1 MKSYLYYFTILMLLL
16 VACFSTPAPNPAKPQ
31 NPSSPQ
37 TGTALRQDGT
47 ILLNGSPFFLFGFY
61 TNARATINQQMQAV
75 QTFSK
80 AGLNTLF
87 FDPLGASADQYD
99 LLFDEAAKQN
109 VMLIS
114 RFWSVLGGAQ
124 DAEGNWFPTP
134 DVPFVHRFKNK
145 PALLAWALVDDV
157 QQYNNNRGVVAEYK
171 SNVKSADPNH
181 ITYLT
186 GDPGDNKAISYL
198 DSTDLMAIQSYPI
211 PNCCAWTPA
220 VPQGAPQL
228 SKTYWD
234 IANSVAKT
242 EPAGKPVI
250 ANLQA
255 FSWDYPG
262 HPETVTERR
271 WPTPQELDNMTYQA
285 LIAGAKGILYYTFE
299 NFDPIKLAPP
309 EKMLPE
315 THPELWERVPVL
327 AEELKRLTP
336 ALLNG
341 KRVSFISDDQ
351 AVYGATWSFEDK
363 TFLAVVNTAGDQK
376 GIRVALDV
384 TPGTS
389 LQPFSENRAASL
401 TLSEG
406 RLTGFVEAR
415 GVQLYEIENP

>member
-1 MKSYLYYFTILMLLL
+1 MKSHFYYFTVLALLL
-16 VACFSTPAPNPAKPQ
+16 VSCLNTAPNAAKPQ
-31 NPSSPQ
+31 TPPSPQ

-61 TNARATINQQMQAV
+61 TNARATIDQQMQAV
-75 QTFSK
+75 QTFSA

-87 FDPLGASADQYD
+87 FDPLGASAEDYD

-109 VMLIS
+109 IMLIP
-114 RFWSVLGGAQ
+114 RFWGALGGAQ
-124 DAEGNWFPTP
+124 DADGNWFPTP
-134 DVPFVHRFKNK
+134 DVPFVQRFKNK

-157 QQYNNNRGVVAEYK
+157 QRYNNNRGVIAEYK
-171 SNVKSADPNH
+171 SNVKNADPNH
-181 ITYLT
+181 VTYVT
-186 GDPGDNKAISYL
+186 GDPGDDKAISYL

-211 PNCCAWTPA
+211 PNCCVWTPA
-220 VPQGAPQL
+220 VPQGAPHL

-234 IANSVAKT
+234 TANAVAKT
-242 EPAGKPVI
+242 GPAGKPVI

-262 HPETVTERR
+262 HPESVTERR

-285 LIAGAKGILYYTFE
+285 LVAGAKGILYYTFE
-299 NFDPIKLAPP
+299 IFDPTKLAPP

-315 THPELWERVPVL
+315 AQPELWNRVPVL

-351 AVYGATWSFEDK
+351 AVYGATWSFENK
-363 TFLAVVNTAGDQK
+363 TFLAVVNTAEDRRGLS
-376 GIRVALDV
+376 VALEV
-384 TPGTS
+384 ESGTS

-406 RLTGFVEAR
+406 QLTGFIEAR
-415 GVQLYEIENP
+415 DVQLYEIKNP